1 MAYGGDWHLLLHS
14 APQRIPFAIDLRYID
29 ETLVSRFFC
38 YGLRGRVSRNYRLV
52 MPVRIGA
59 IFRRVA
65 QSSTLARVP
74 AGLQK
79 SSLARPL
86 RGCERFKGAIL
97 MLECR
102 HAIVLAYDYSWMHTC
117 MTGSSPKYTQ
127 NYMQACWHT
136 HCLVICRDKHALS

>member
-1 MAYGGDWHLLLHS
+1 MEETGIYSFTLLPKEFRLLS
-14 APQRIPFAIDLRYID
+14 ICDISTRPSFQDSF
-29 ETLVSRFFC
+29 VMVC
-38 YGLRGRVSRNYRLV
+38 GGRVSRNYRLV

-97 MLECR
+97 RLECR
-102 HAIVLAYDYSWMHTC
+102 HAIVLAYDYS
-117 MTGSSPKYTQ
+117 
-127 NYMQACWHT
+127 
-136 HCLVICRDKHALS
+136 